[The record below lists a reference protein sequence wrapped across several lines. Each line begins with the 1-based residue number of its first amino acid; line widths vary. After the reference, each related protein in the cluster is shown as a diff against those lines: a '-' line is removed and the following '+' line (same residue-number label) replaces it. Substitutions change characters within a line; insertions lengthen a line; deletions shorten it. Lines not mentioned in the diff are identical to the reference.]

1 MAFALSAF
9 RNFLIT
15 LIVSLLVFGFLGYTI
30 CGFASDKLH
39 WNDTLPPDESESA
52 SPVTDGE
59 SRQADETDPG
69 ELKDSSFTV
78 LLVGNDYQPDV
89 FDDYDLTELNREVTG
104 FPVKE
109 RRVTADEILLLF
121 VNGEKN
127 ELSIC
132 SVPAET
138 RVTDKGVVK
147 TLGSVYGESGIEYLT
162 EKLTGMTGIRIDYYV
177 SVGIPGMKAIIDEIG
192 PITFNVPVD
201 MDYTDPSE
209 GPEGYEIRLRH
220 GIQRLD
226 GEKALMLLRFN
237 GYHDSGA
244 SRRETGVNFLKAVL
258 SKLTT
263 DPAAYAKA
271 GELRETFAEYVD
283 TNFTEFALTEEL
295 DVIFRYPDM
304 KIASLTYPGSAVKSE
319 DGTYYEPD
327 ITAGRDLFRGL
338 INK

>member
-1 MAFALSAF
+1 MAFTLSAF

-30 CGFASDKLH
+30 CGFAADKLH
-39 WNDTLPPDESESA
+39 WNDDLPPEESGKVT
-52 SPVTDGE
+52 PVTGGE
-59 SRQADETDPG
+59 TRPPSETDEG
-69 ELKDSSFTV
+69 ELKRSSFTV
-78 LLVGNDYQPDV
+78 LLVGSDYQPDV
-89 FDDYDLTELNREVTG
+89 FDDYDLTELNKEVTG

-109 RRVTADEILLLF
+109 RKITADEIVLLY
-121 VNGEKN
+121 VNGERN

-132 SVPAET
+132 SIPSET

-147 TLGSVYGESGIEYLT
+147 TLGMVYGESGIEYLT
-162 EKLTGMTGIRIDYYV
+162 EKLTGMTGIRIDYYL

-201 MDYTDPSE
+201 MEYTDPSE

-237 GYHDSGA
+237 GYRDNGS
-244 SRRETGVNFLKAVL
+244 SRRETGINFLKAVL

-263 DPAAYAKA
+263 DPTTYARA
-271 GELRETFAEYVD
+271 GELRETFAEYVE
-283 TNFTEFALTEEL
+283 TNFTEVALTEEL
-295 DVIFRYPDM
+295 DLIFRYPDM
-304 KIASLTYPGSAVKSE
+304 KITVLTYPGSVTVS
-319 DGTYYEPD
+319 DGKVCYEPD
-327 ITAGRDLFRGL
+327 IADGRELFRGL
-338 INK
+338 ISK

>member
-39 WNDTLPPDESESA
+39 WNDDLPPEDSESTV
-52 SPVTDGE
+52 PVTGGDTRPG
-59 SRQADETDPG
+59 DETEPG
-69 ELKDSSFTV
+69 ELKESAFTV

-89 FDDYDLTELNREVTG
+89 FDDYDLTELNKEVTG

-109 RRVTADEILLLF
+109 RKITADEIVLLH

-132 SVPAET
+132 SIPAET
-138 RVTDKGVVK
+138 RVTDRGVVK
-147 TLGSVYGESGIEYLT
+147 TLGTVYGECGIEYLT
-162 EKLTGMTGIRIDYYV
+162 EKLTGMTGIRIDYYI

-201 MDYTDPSE
+201 MEYTDPSE
-209 GPEGYEIRLRH
+209 GPDGYEIRLRH

-237 GYHDSGA
+237 GYRDNGS
-244 SRRETGVNFLKAVL
+244 SRRETGINFLKAVL

-263 DPAAYAKA
+263 DPTVYARA

-283 TNFTEFALTEEL
+283 TNFTEFVLTEEL

-304 KIASLTYPGSAVKSE
+304 KISSLTYPGSVAVSE
-319 DGTYYEPD
+319 GKTYYDPD